1 MKIIKLPFIN
11 ELERILAQ
19 ENQLLKV
26 IIGPRQVGKT
36 TTVKSFLEEKFS
48 GRYLYE
54 SADLVFNS
62 NPEWLFGLWQKARQE
77 NKLLIID
84 EIQKCQNWPEIIK
97 ALWDKNPQ
105 KVILLGSSSLAIQ
118 KGLSESLAGRY
129 QLIHAHHWN
138 FEESKEAYN
147 LSFDEFL
154 RCGGYPGAYQF
165 KDSERDWADYVKNSI
180 IQNVIEKDILLYQNI
195 KSPSLFRQA
204 FEIIMA
210 YPAAEISYNKLLG
223 QIQDKGNIDLVK
235 YYLSL
240 YEGAFLLKVLHKYS
254 ENTIKVKSS
263 SPKILPLA
271 PCLYYLTLRSPY
283 TPQEKGRVFELLV
296 GSVLNRVSFEYE
308 MFYWRESNAEVD
320 YVLRKGK
327 NVIAIEV
334 KSGKKKSDKGLL
346 VFKNKFPHAKLMIID
361 SENYFEFE
369 KDPLVFIERFSS

>member
-1 MKIIKLPFIN
+1 MNIIKLPFIN
-11 ELERILAQ
+11 ELERLLTH
-19 ENQLLKV
+19 ENQFLKV

-36 TTVKSFLEEKFS
+36 TTIKKFLEEKFTGQYS
-48 GRYLYE
+48 YE
-54 SADLVFNS
+54 SADLIFNS
-62 NPEWLFGLWQKARQE
+62 SPEWLHHLWQKAFQE
-77 NKLLIID
+77 KKLLVID
-84 EIQKCQNWPEIIK
+84 EIQKCQNWPEVIK

-105 KVILLGSSSLAIQ
+105 KFILLGSSSLAIQ

-138 FEESKEAYN
+138 FEESELAYG
-147 LSFDEFL
+147 LTFDEYL
-154 RCGGYPGAYQF
+154 RCGGYPGSYQF
-165 KDSERDWADYVKNSI
+165 KGMERDWADYVKNSI
-180 IQNVIEKDILLYQNI
+180 IQSVIEKDILLYQNI
-195 KSPSLFRQA
+195 KNPSLFRQA

-223 QIQDKGNIDLVK
+223 QIQEKGNIDLVK

-240 YEGAFLLKVLHKYS
+240 YEGAFLLRVLHKYS
-254 ENTIKVKSS
+254 ENTLKIKSS

-283 TPQEKGRVFELLV
+283 SSQERGRVFELVV
-296 GSVLNRVSFEYE
+296 GSILNRLSFEYE
-308 MFYWRESNAEVD
+308 MYYWRESNSEVD

-346 VFKNKFPHAKLMIID
+346 AFKEKFPHAKILIID
-361 SENYFEFE
+361 SENYFRFE
-369 KDPLVFIERFSS
+369 RAPLAFIENTR

>member
-1 MKIIKLPFIN
+1 MNIIKLPFIN
-11 ELERILAQ
+11 ELDRLLTQ
-19 ENQLLKV
+19 ENQFIKV

-36 TTVKSFLEEKFS
+36 TTIKKFLEEKFS
-48 GRYLYE
+48 GQYSYE

-62 NPEWLFGLWQKARQE
+62 SPEWLLHLWQKALQE
-77 NKLLIID
+77 KKLLVID
-84 EIQKCQNWPEIIK
+84 EIQKCQNWPEVIK

-138 FEESKEAYN
+138 FEESELAYGLTFN
-147 LSFDEFL
+147 EYL
-154 RCGGYPGAYQF
+154 RCGGYPGSYQF
-165 KDSERDWADYVKNSI
+165 KEIERDWADYVKNSI
-180 IQNVIEKDILLYQNI
+180 IQSVIEKDILLYQNI
-195 KSPSLFRQA
+195 KNPSLFRQA

-223 QIQDKGNIDLVK
+223 QIQEKGNIDLVK

-240 YEGAFLLKVLHKYS
+240 YEGAFLLRVLHKYS
-254 ENTIKVKSS
+254 ENTLKIKSS

-283 TPQEKGRVFELLV
+283 TSQERGRVFELVV
-296 GSVLNRVSFEYE
+296 GSILNRLSFEYE
-308 MFYWRESNAEVD
+308 MYYWRESNSEVD

-327 NVIAIEV
+327 TVIAVEV
-334 KSGKKKSDKGLL
+334 KSGKKKSEKGLL
-346 VFKNKFPHAKLMIID
+346 VFKEKFPHAKILIID

-369 KDPLVFIERFSS
+369 REPLLFIEKMSH